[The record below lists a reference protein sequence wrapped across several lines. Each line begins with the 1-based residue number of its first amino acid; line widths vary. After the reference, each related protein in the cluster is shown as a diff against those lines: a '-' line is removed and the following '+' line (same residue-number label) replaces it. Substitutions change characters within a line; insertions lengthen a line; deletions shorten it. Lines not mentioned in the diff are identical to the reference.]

1 MNRLI
6 LILLLILSE
15 TDFYGQVKI
24 RLFANS
30 QPESVIFGVTSGTY
44 EINASNGEHYKITKG
59 DLVLIS
65 KYNGRLAVKLRN
77 TPAFASD
84 SVYISGAAG
93 DDSFSLMLNGVLPVR
108 QYYSGDLKFLPDL
121 GTILMINTC
130 GEDEY
135 IAGVVRAEGGSG
147 KNIEYFKTQ
156 AVLVRT
162 YLYKYLNKHIHDG
175 YNLCD
180 NTHCQA
186 YNGLSADSILNEA
199 ALETKG
205 QVILDHDSILII
217 SAFHSNC
224 GGETASPED
233 VWLTGQPYLKS
244 IRDPYCGASRN
255 SSWEKKMSGNE
266 WITLMQNSGYSQKDS
281 SLSVFKFIQNSR
293 VADYR
298 TGLFTMPLTDIR
310 NALNLRSTFFSVFPE
325 GDSILISGRGYGHG
339 VGLCQEGAM
348 AMAAKGFNYRQI
360 IDFYFANIIVA
371 DIRNVKK

>member
-1 MNRLI
+1 LNKLI
-6 LILLLILSE
+6 LILILILSE

-24 RLFANS
+24 RLFASS
-30 QPESVIFGVTSGTY
+30 QPESVIFGVTGGAY
-44 EINASNGEHYKITKG
+44 EINSSNGEHFKISKG
-59 DLVLIS
+59 ELVLLS

-84 SVYISGAAG
+84 SIFIPGVTGE
-93 DDSFSLMLNGVLPVR
+93 DSFSLMLNGELPVK
-108 QYYSGDLKFLPDL
+108 QYYSGDLKILPDL

-147 KNIEYFKTQ
+147 RNIEYFKTQ

-199 ALETKG
+199 TLETKG

-224 GGETASPED
+224 GGETASSED
-233 VWLTGQPYLKS
+233 VWLTDQPYLKS
-244 IRDPYCGASRN
+244 IRDPYCAASRN
-255 SSWEKKMSGNE
+255 SSWQKKISGNE
-266 WITLMQNSGYSQKDS
+266 WTTFMQNSGYSQKDS

-293 VADYR
+293 VADYKA
-298 TGLFTMPLTDIR
+298 GSFTMPLTSIR
-310 NALNLRSTFFSVFPE
+310 NLFNLRSTFFSVLPE
-325 GDSILISGRGYGHG
+325 GDSILLRGRGYGHG

-360 IDFYFANIIVA
+360 IDFYFAGVIVA
-371 DIRNVKK
+371 DIRKVKK